1 MEILNILI
9 FTVLILFTF
18 YFLTTTKETFKST
31 YNCDCGCGCG
41 RLSCQKCNRC
51 PTCYKQSE
59 CPTRNMSYDLR
70 GEAYF
75 PPRTNFPFDNSIIGP
90 SNRRCYPNKTSLQL

>member
-31 YNCDCGCGCG
+31 YNCDCGCG

>member
-1 MEILNILI
+1 MEILI

-18 YFLTTTKETFKST
+18 YYLTTKETFQST
-31 YNCDCGCGCG
+31 CNCG
-41 RLSCQKCNRC
+41 RSSCS
-51 PTCYKQSE
+51 TCSTCSSRSE

-75 PPRTNFPFDNSIIGP
+75 PPRTNFPFDNSVIGP
-90 SNRRCYPNKTSLQL
+90 SNSRCYPKNFN